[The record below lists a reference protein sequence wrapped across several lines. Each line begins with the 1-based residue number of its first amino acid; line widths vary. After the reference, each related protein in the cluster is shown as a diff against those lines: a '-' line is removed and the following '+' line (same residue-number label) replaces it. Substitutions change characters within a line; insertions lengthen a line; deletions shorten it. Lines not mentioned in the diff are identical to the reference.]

1 MHSIAC
7 NQCGA
12 VEKAQI
18 DKLSITV
25 LSFALRKEECEHSCI
40 SYNKNCALYFEEN
53 QPENNN
59 IFVKIVKDDQKHVEE
74 IQRVLTLMDF
84 DFKQVTPEN
93 NVTFACNL
101 QKHQQHNVLQ
111 LIIQSISKKLDA
123 IAEYNKMLFVIK
135 NKWAKQFVE
144 KILIDE
150 QQHLQTL
157 QRAYYQVKNK
167 CTYANI

>member
-1 MHSIAC
+1 MHSVTC
-7 NQCGA
+7 NKCA
-12 VEKAQI
+12 TVEKTQI

-40 SYNKNCALYFEEN
+40 SYNKNCALYLQEN
-53 QPENNN
+53 QPENIN
-59 IFVKIVKDDQKHVEE
+59 IFVKIVKDDQKHVEQ
-74 IQRVLTLMDF
+74 IQRILSLMDY
-84 DFKQVTPEN
+84 DFKQVTHEN
-93 NVTFACNL
+93 NVTFARNL

-111 LIIQSISKKLDA
+111 LIMQSISKKLDA

-135 NKWAKQFVE
+135 NEWARQFVE

-167 CTYANI
+167 CT